1 MNIKKIIFIA
11 FCCSLV
17 VAFFWSCAG
26 PKEVVKVEEPAK
38 KEVKEPEKEVA
49 KKVEPEVK
57 FVPMEWKAA
66 LKDAEVKMGGDVV
79 VIPDDYMDYSLIIRA
94 LERNMVEI
102 YLHEKGMKPIKVMD
116 CISTL
121 KPDSEGKIAFKVTGL
136 NNEYLDP
143 LFDVIGLRV
152 LDMDELRDNYYLF
165 GSFKERGV
173 STLNAY
179 DLGSSVAF
187 KFARM

>member
-11 FCCSLV
+11 FCCSV
-17 VAFFWSCAG
+17 VVVFFWSCAG
-26 PKEVVKVEEPAK
+26 PKEAVKVEEPVK

-57 FVPMEWKAA
+57 FKPMEWKAE

-79 VIPDDYMDYSLIIRA
+79 LIPNEYRDFSLILRG
-94 LERNMVEI
+94 LENNMVEV
-102 YLHEKGMKPIKVMD
+102 YLEEKGMKPTLVME

-121 KPDSEGKIAFKVTGL
+121 KPDSEGKIAFKVTDM

-152 LDMDELRDNYYLF
+152 LDMSELRDSYYLF

-173 STLNAY
+173 SVLNAY
-179 DLGSSVAF
+179 DMDSSVAF
-187 KFARM
+187 KFNRM

>member
-1 MNIKKIIFIA
+1 MNIKKIIFTA

-26 PKEVVKVEEPAK
+26 PKEAVKVEEPAK
-38 KEVKEPEKEVA
+38 KEVVEPEKEVA
-49 KKVEPEVK
+49 KVEPEVK
-57 FVPMEWKAA
+57 AKPMEWKAA
-66 LKDAEVKMGGDVV
+66 LNDAEVRMGGDAVI
-79 VIPDDYMDYSLIIRA
+79 IPDDYRDYSLIIRK

-102 YLHEKGMKPIKVMD
+102 YLQEKGMKPVLVMEAV
-116 CISTL
+116 SNL
-121 KPDSEGKIAFKVTGL
+121 KTDSEGKIAFQVTDM

-152 LDMDELRDNYYLF
+152 LDKNELRDNYYLF

-179 DLGSSVAF
+179 DMGSSVAF
-187 KFARM
+187 KFNRM